1 LTGDRQVSARDRLA
15 AARYLDL
22 SFLGAMTVALVA
34 IFWLVSPSWLNPR
47 TIPTIIAQNAPLALA
62 AMAMTFSIISRHID
76 LSVGTVLALSGV
88 VCGVVFRET
97 GWLWLALPAAVATA
111 VLVNLFNGLL
121 VSRLSLNAIMV
132 TLAAYIWTGGLAVA
146 LTAGDPISIGGAWT
160 DLVNASLGGFTITAP
175 ILVIVYVGG
184 WLLLTRTRMGRYAY
198 AIGGDPH
205 AARRARIDVARCTM
219 LIFLLMGLMV
229 GLGSI
234 IVVGQLASAQPYVA
248 TGLGLDAIIAVV
260 IGGTRLMGGEGSIGR
275 TALGVAFIA
284 ILNSGLLNL
293 GLTEAYYQLYKG
305 AILLTI
311 LAVQIWL
318 RRVAETSARRRMD
331 REALGLAGSPT

>member
-1 LTGDRQVSARDRLA
+1 VTGSPRAGLRDRLA
-15 AARYLDL
+15 ALPSLDL
-22 SFLGAMTVALVA
+22 TFLAAMIVALVVL
-34 IFWLVSPSWLNPR
+34 FWLVSPGWLHAR
-47 TIPTIIAQNAPLALA
+47 TIPSIVAQNTPLALA

-97 GWLWLALPAAVATA
+97 GSLLLALPAAVVTA
-111 VLVNLFNGLL
+111 VAVNLFNGLL
-121 VSRLSLNAIMV
+121 VARLSLNAIMV

-146 LTAGDPISIGGAWT
+146 LTSGDPVSVGGAWT

-175 ILVIVYVGG
+175 IVITAYVAG
-184 WLLLTRTRMGRYAY
+184 WLLLTRTRLGRYTY

-205 AARRARIDVARCTM
+205 AARRARIDVARYTL
-219 LIFLLMGLMV
+219 LIFLMMGLMV

-234 IVVGQLASAQPYVA
+234 VVVGQLASAQPYVA
-248 TGLGLDAIIAVV
+248 TGLGLDAIIAVI
-260 IGGTRLMGGEGSIGR
+260 IGGTRLMGGEGGIGR

-305 AILLTI
+305 AILIAI

-318 RRVAETSARRRMD
+318 RRLAEDAARRRMD
-331 REALGLAGSPT
+331 AEAVGLAGASA